1 MNIRSLIEDF
11 TTQLSSLMEHDAI
24 HRARAAVES
33 ALGGTRGG
41 TAPKLLS
48 GARRPKQLCP
58 VPGCKNPAAPVFGMV
73 CAKHKDISKAQ
84 IAKYREAR
92 RAKKVSGKKLNGK
105 KGNARQVNRKAKKAS
120 RKGASRSVRGSA
132 TRAAA

>member
-11 TTQLSSLMEHDAI
+11 TNQLSSLVEQDAI
-24 HRARAAVES
+24 DRARAVVES
-33 ALGGTRGG
+33 ALGGHGRRG
-41 TAPKLLS
+41 TKLLS

-84 IAKYREAR
+84 IAKYRDAR
-92 RAKKVSGKKLNGK
+92 RAKKAKGTTKK
-105 KGNARQVNRKAKKAS
+105 R
-120 RKGASRSVRGSA
+120 A
-132 TRAAA
+132 TRTTRAGKAAA